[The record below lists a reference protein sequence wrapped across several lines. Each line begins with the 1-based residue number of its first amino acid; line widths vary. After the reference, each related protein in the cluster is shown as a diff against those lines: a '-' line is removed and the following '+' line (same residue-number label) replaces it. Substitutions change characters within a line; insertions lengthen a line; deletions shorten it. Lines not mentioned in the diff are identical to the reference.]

1 MDVASASHSCVKEP
15 NMAERWNP
23 GMQDTAKAWLNPK
36 TRAKALAR
44 AKERAPY
51 KMAWRNM
58 LASME
63 EENVTKM
70 TARATGDWTAVN
82 AERQACVA
90 EKAKAKATTK
100 PKAKAKAKAQPKAS
114 PDALVA
120 GMAKVVPSLSDAQ
133 VMAFINA
140 LAQEVADRKK

>member
-1 MDVASASHSCVKEP
+1 
-15 NMAERWNP
+15 MAERWNP
-23 GMQDTAKAWLNPK
+23 GMQETAKAWLNPK

-51 KMAWRNM
+51 KKAWANM
-58 LASME
+58 VVSME

-82 AERQACVA
+82 AERQARVA
-90 EKAKAKATTK
+90 EKAKAKATAK
-100 PKAKAKAKAQPKAS
+100 PKATAKATPKAS